1 MLKGGHKTTWHSTDI
16 PAVFVQICSFD
27 ICHETELRN
36 TNMYQKMQ
44 IMPSETDVAPK
55 ALSG

>member
-1 MLKGGHKTTWHSTDI
+1 MLKGGHSTDI

-44 IMPSETDVAPK
+44 IMPSETEVAPK